1 MRKYQNRQNC
11 AKPDFNWCLFFALCP
26 SIWAQFYIAPKYW
39 MSGHFE
45 LWDQDWI
52 RQKPQQSPMRMVR
65 RERET
70 VVRRKSLFMNRRSQ
84 KWPVWGWGGREN
96 KQRMGCFFVFCF
108 FLSYHYERS
117 KTFISCA
124 FELTDLVL
132 SSCQAFR
139 RLLHGKKGPVMNLSS
154 VTDWERPFMSLTR
167 YWSSD

>member
-1 MRKYQNRQNC
+1 MTS
-11 AKPDFNWCLFFALCP
+11 L
-26 SIWAQFYIAPKYW
+26 
-39 MSGHFE
+39 G
-45 LWDQDWI
+45 
-52 RQKPQQSPMRMVR
+52 
-65 RERET
+65 
-70 VVRRKSLFMNRRSQ
+70 VRRKRKQ
-84 KWPVWGWGGREN
+84 TEN
-96 KQRMGCFFVFCF
+96 GMFVCLF

-167 YWSSD
+167 Y

>member
-65 RERET
+65 RERGRPWWEGN
-70 VVRRKSLFMNRRSQ
+70 LFSWTEDPRSDQFGGEEEEKTNRE
-84 KWPVWGWGGREN
+84 WDV
-96 KQRMGCFFVFCF
+96 FFF

>member
-65 RERET
+65 RERGRPWWEGN
-70 VVRRKSLFMNRRSQ
+70 LFSWTEDPRSDQFGGEEEEKTNRE
-84 KWPVWGWGGREN
+84 WDGF
-96 KQRMGCFFVFCF
+96 FFVF